1 MFSASQDLVE
11 NLTIPKLRNGCG
23 EFSIQFKLFSWN
35 PESGCVEGFLEF
47 SESVWTNVLK
57 DRLAALGAGSIDV
70 MIFQKNDGNHSAA
83 SALNRVR
90 SVAKSEGFVEVVRG
104 ECNVKLL
111 KKADEL
117 AEAEVSA
124 AEMECEFAEKTQ
136 AALQLSIKEQGERI
150 DEQGERIAEQDER
163 IERIEEQ
170 GERIAEQAE
179 RIERIEEQGERIAEQ
194 DERFERTTTQIQ
206 TGVCHLTGM
215 AEKMNDTVDTQVLS
229 QKFFLNKLNKERDQL
244 VVDLFKLHND
254 HRVSIQ
260 QKDAVIQQKDE
271 ELKETTTE
279 NKSLRAQLN
288 MYLHKHKTRLIA
300 ELLQQAR
307 STPDSGDKLAEAEVP
322 AAEMECEFEHIEHT
336 LKERD
341 QLAVDLSKLHDDHR
355 VSIQQKDAIIEK
367 KDAIIQQKDADL
379 RVLNNK
385 LAAFHVRE
393 HALLLNHVVEFMQE
407 TRSTQKRKE
416 PEPDSD
422 F

>member
-1 MFSASQDLVE
+1 MSSTDENLYLQDSVVRMKRCYVAMFNAGQNLVE
-11 NLTIPKLRNGCG
+11 NLTATQFLRLAYNEGTG
-23 EFSIQFKLFSWN
+23 AA
-35 PESGCVEGFLEF
+35 EGFMEF
-47 SESVWTNVLK
+47 SEQVRTNNVK
-57 DRLAALGAGSIDV
+57 DILAELGACSISV
-70 MIFQKNDGNHSAA
+70 VTFQNNDGNQSAA
-83 SALNRVR
+83 VALNRVR
-90 SVAKSEGFVEVVRG
+90 SIAKSDGFAEVVRG

-150 DEQGERIAEQDER
+150 DEQGERIAEQ
-163 IERIEEQ
+163 
-170 GERIAEQAE
+170 GERIG
-179 RIERIEEQGERIAEQ
+179 EQGERIAEQ

-422 F
+422 FC

>member
-1 MFSASQDLVE
+1 
-11 NLTIPKLRNGCG
+11 
-23 EFSIQFKLFSWN
+23 
-35 PESGCVEGFLEF
+35 
-47 SESVWTNVLK
+47 
-57 DRLAALGAGSIDV
+57 
-70 MIFQKNDGNHSAA
+70 
-83 SALNRVR
+83 
-90 SVAKSEGFVEVVRG
+90 VAKSEGFVEVVRG
-104 ECNVKLL
+104 ECSTKLL

-179 RIERIEEQGERIAEQ
+179 RIERIEEQGERIEVVSQA
-194 DERFERTTTQIQ
+194 TTQIQ

>member
-1 MFSASQDLVE
+1 
-11 NLTIPKLRNGCG
+11 
-23 EFSIQFKLFSWN
+23 
-35 PESGCVEGFLEF
+35 
-47 SESVWTNVLK
+47 
-57 DRLAALGAGSIDV
+57 
-70 MIFQKNDGNHSAA
+70 
-83 SALNRVR
+83 
-90 SVAKSEGFVEVVRG
+90 
-104 ECNVKLL
+104 L

>member
-1 MFSASQDLVE
+1 MFNADHDLLDNFNIPRIRKGSDVPIRYLVFAHNPNVGTAEAFMEFGDQVLSTTVSQRLMDLGAASIDLV
-11 NLTIPKLRNGCG
+11 T
-23 EFSIQFKLFSWN
+23 
-35 PESGCVEGFLEF
+35 
-47 SESVWTNVLK
+47 
-57 DRLAALGAGSIDV
+57 
-70 MIFQKNDGNHSAA
+70 FQKNDGNHSAA

-90 SVAKSEGFVEVVRG
+90 SIAKSDGFAEVVRG

-136 AALQLSIKEQGERI
+136 AALQLSIKEQAERI
-150 DEQGERIAEQDER
+150 D
-163 IERIEEQ
+163 
-170 GERIAEQAE
+170 
-179 RIERIEEQGERIAEQ
+179 EQGERIAEQ